1 MLGEGESQPE
11 GAGEE
16 CAGRSHGECAHTFD
30 ADGGA
35 GRATLTLTLTL
46 TLSLSLSLTLT
57 SLTLTRRERSELRV
71 QAWLGGRRL
80 RLDGV

>member
-35 GRATLTLTLTL
+35 GRATLTLSLSLTL
-46 TLSLSLSLTLT
+46 TLSLSLT
-57 SLTLTRRERSELRV
+57 LTLTRRERSELRV